1 MSKTIDERVVEMR
14 FDNRN
19 FESNVQTS
27 MSTLDKL
34 KEKLNFKNSSKSLEN
49 LNGAAKKVNLSGLSG
64 AVETVHARFSA
75 LEVMGVTA
83 LANITNSAVNA
94 GKRIVDALTFEP
106 VRTGF
111 QEYETQINAI
121 QTILANTESKGT
133 TLKQVTAAL
142 DELNTYAD
150 KTIYNFTEMTR
161 NIGTFTAA
169 GVDLDTSV
177 KAIQGIA
184 NLAAVSGSTSQQ
196 ASVAMYQL
204 SQALA
209 AGTVKLMDW
218 NSVVNAGMGG
228 QVFQDALK
236 ETARVHGIAIDQMI
250 KDEGSFRE
258 TLSQGWITS
267 EILTETLEKFT
278 MTTEG
283 LTESEIANNRER
295 LKSIGYTDEQINS
308 IFKLGTTATNA
319 ATKVKTFTQLWD
331 VLKESAQSGW
341 TKSWQIIIGDFEES
355 KTLWT
360 SVSDSVTGMIN
371 KMSDARNDMLEK
383 ALGDGSSKWSKLAEE
398 INKAGI
404 ATDDFQKA
412 LIKTA
417 RKHNISIDQ
426 MIKDAGSFEETLESG
441 WLTTEILVETI
452 DQYTNSMDGMSES
465 TDDAAA
471 KLEKFQKVVADVWYG
486 TYDNSAA
493 RVEKLTKAGY
503 DYAEVQ
509 ALVNKTVNDHKL
521 DLEDLSDAQLK
532 NAGYTETQI
541 RMLKELAAEA
551 ENSGSSLS
559 QLIEEMSR
567 PSGRSLLL
575 DSFKNFGE
583 EFGKIITAIKEAW
596 NEIFGEVDASEMLYS
611 FIERLH
617 ELSEAFNIS
626 EDSAEN
632 FKTVCEGAFAVFQL
646 GTSLFSLSL
655 VSGLKILAAVLEVF
669 GTNLLEVSAIIA
681 DYIIKFRDWIN
692 ENTIFINS
700 FDKIGKILETI
711 IKGIQTCIDAFLGL
725 KVVKQTIEDVKNAI
739 TDFFNSFN
747 LEFKGFSIDKLCELI
762 ESAFSRLA
770 DGIKSLDNSKMIEYG
785 RNIVDGLVIGIR
797 SGISDAVAAISAVGQ
812 AIISAICGVLGIN
825 SPSTVMIG
833 IGKFI
838 IIGLVIGV
846 LAMSPELLAAVK
858 GIFSQLIDLITTVLD
873 NLIPTVTSVVKNI
886 FNTIKEAAQTGS
898 IDWSAIFVAGS
909 IVAIIVLLNKL
920 LKVADKLVSPL
931 KGLGD
936 GLKGLFNA
944 KIDELEAKK
953 IERYSN
959 AIRNIA
965 LSIGILAASI
975 ALLSKMDIIAVWSSV
990 GAILVLTAALAGITA
1005 LAAKIDPKQFI
1016 GFGGLSIFLLSMSAS
1031 LLIMSSAMKKLST
1044 IDVDGAKVAI
1054 AQMVAIFAGLSLL
1067 MAAYG
1072 SFVKGKAAANIGKA
1086 GTMLLGMAAGFAI
1099 IAVALKI
1106 IAGLSQGDINKAL
1119 TVVTAM
1125 SVIFAGIIAVSTLAG
1140 KNADRAGYML
1150 KKMAVAIAIL
1160 ALSMKLIASM
1170 SGNDIAKGLIVIAG
1184 ISAIFAGLIAV
1195 SALAGPNAAK
1205 AGAMFW
1211 RMAIAIGIL
1220 SVAMKLIA
1228 TMSAN
1233 DINKGIHTI
1242 ASLGILFAAFSALSL
1257 LIGSEHID
1265 KAGVMFMKMGIAIG
1279 ILALA
1284 IKLISTLSAND
1295 IAKGLTVIAA
1305 IELLCM
1311 AMVRISEFSGANA
1324 DKAGAMLMKMSIAI
1338 LILVGAIAL
1347 LSLLDPKDVAVGT
1360 AAIVSVLAMFA
1371 LIVKATQYSKD
1382 CMKTL
1387 VVMSVAIGI
1396 LAGTLIALS
1405 FLDPTHVATAGAAIS
1420 ALVGMFALL
1429 VAATKY
1435 AQKAI
1440 DTIIVLT
1447 LAVGALAGILAL
1459 MSSLPIESTLASS
1472 AALSMLILA
1481 ISASFR
1487 ILATVAS
1494 PLVKPAL
1501 AGLAGMVVAVGLLVG
1516 LFAVID
1522 HFDIGIALETAKS
1535 LSILLIAI
1543 AEAMAIAGIVGM
1555 VPVTAL
1561 EAGLIAFGVFIIELI
1576 AIFGGVSAGLGA
1588 LQKYI
1593 FDLETFLNTGIPIL
1607 EKIGYA
1613 IGSFFGNIR
1622 AGFIENSGSSLVVL
1636 ADNLS
1641 AFMEHL
1647 QPFLTAA
1654 SNVDASIA
1662 EGVKNIAAAIL
1673 MLTGANFLE
1682 SITSFFTG
1690 GSSIAD
1696 FAKQLVPLGVA
1707 LSIYSK
1713 LVENVNAEAIS
1724 ASGKALKA
1732 LAEAAET
1739 MPNEGGLLSFFTG
1752 ENNIAEFAS
1761 NLPKVG
1767 AALSEYSASL
1777 TGVNAEAISASGRA
1791 LKAMAEAA
1799 EEIPSDGGFWEKITG
1814 ANDMVSFAEQL
1825 KELGPALSEYATSV
1839 SGITNID
1846 AISNSAKAIK
1856 AIAEVAEEIPNDG
1869 GMFGDIVGNNSI
1881 GDFGSKLAKL
1891 GVGLKLYST
1900 TVADLNIE
1908 AINKSVQ
1915 AAKRMVA
1922 IAQMIPSD
1930 GLTGTDGI
1938 DDFGRNLV
1946 TFGKKL
1952 KTFAETVSDI
1962 DVSGIN
1968 TIGPAIKKLTS
1979 SVSGL
1984 KNIDD
1989 GIGKKLTSLSSSIKK
2004 FVSSLSGVKTGSIG
2018 SIASE
2023 LKKLSSATKSI
2034 TTFSNALKT
2043 AGTTSMQSFVKS
2055 IQSGVPK
2062 VRSAV
2067 TQLMTALV
2075 NGIKSKQSTIVST
2088 CNSMMNRAAS
2098 AIRNKRSSFYSAG
2111 AYAAAGAVG
2120 GIRSKKQSVYNEGY
2134 NLGLAG
2140 VQGYRAAM
2148 QINSPS
2154 KVMYKLGLSTY
2165 EGLAKA
2171 YKDSA
2176 GALYKDS
2183 YSYAENAKKGLTKAL
2198 SMMADAIDSDIDVQP
2213 TIRPVIDLSD
2223 VERGANSINGM
2234 FGMTPSVGLM
2244 SNIGAINSIMG
2255 AGQNGVNDDVISAIK
2270 DLGRKL
2276 GSISGDTYHI
2286 DGITYDDGSNVSE
2299 AIKTLVRAARVERR
2313 M

>member
-295 LKSIGYTDEQINS
+295 LKSLGYTEAQIEG
-308 IFKLGTTATNA
+308 IFKLGTTATDA

-341 TKSWQIIIGDFEES
+341 TKSWQIIIGDFEQS

-360 SVSDSVTGMIN
+360 SVSDTLTNVIN
-371 KMSDARNDMLEK
+371 KMSDSRNNVLEK
-383 ALGDGSSKWSKLAEE
+383 ALGGGTSKWSVLTKE

-404 ATDDFQKA
+404 ATDDFQKS

-417 RKHNISIDQ
+417 KKHGISIDQ

-452 DQYTNSMDGMSES
+452 NQYTDSIDGMSES
-465 TDDAAA
+465 TDDASA

-532 NAGYTETQI
+532 NAGYTGTQI
-541 RMLKELAAEA
+541 QMLKELAVEA

-567 PSGRSLLL
+567 PSGRSLLI

-583 EFGKIITAIKEAW
+583 EFGKIITAIKESW
-596 NEIFGEVDASEMLYS
+596 NEIFGEVDLGESLYNL
-611 FIERLH
+611 IENLH
-617 ELSEAFNIS
+617 EIS
-626 EDSAEN
+626 ESFAISDESVKN
-632 FKTVCEGAFAVFQL
+632 FKTTCEGLFALFQL
-646 GTSLFSLSL
+646 STSAISMSL
-655 VSGLKILAAVLEVF
+655 VGGLKILDAVLQVF
-669 GTNLLEVSAIIA
+669 GTNILGVTSYIA
-681 DYIIKFRDWIN
+681 SFILKFRDWVK
-692 ENTIFINS
+692 ENTIFIDS
-700 FDKIGKILETI
+700 FNKIGKIIAKIGYGIRDCFNI
-711 IKGIQTCIDAFLGL
+711 IKELPRIQKF
-725 KVVKQTIEDVKNAI
+725 IEDIKNAFK
-739 TDFFNSFN
+739 DFFDTLGIGIEDFKLGEFIEQLDSFIYKIKQFLRGMTDVGDLSDIGIN
-747 LEFKGFSIDKLCELI
+747 IANG
-762 ESAFSRLA
+762 LA
-770 DGIKSLDNSKMIEYG
+770 NGIWDGIG
-785 RNIVDGLVIGIR
+785 VV
-797 SGISDAVAAISAVGQ
+797 ISAITSLGQ

-825 SPSTVMIG
+825 SPSTVMIA

-838 IIGLVIGV
+838 IMGLTIGV
-846 LAMSPELLAAVK
+846 LAMSPKLLAALRGV
-858 GIFSQLIDLITTVLD
+858 FSQVIDLITTVLD

-886 FNTIKEAAQTGS
+886 FDTIKEAAQSGN
-898 IDWSAIFVAGS
+898 IDWSSIFVAGS

-936 GLKGLFNA
+936 GLKGLFTA
-944 KIDELEAKK
+944 KINELEAKK
-953 IERYSN
+953 IKIYSD

-1016 GFGGLSIFLLSMSAS
+1016 GFGGLSIFLLSMSAA

-1054 AQMVAIFAGLSLL
+1054 DQMVAIFAGLSLL

-1170 SGNDIAKGLIVIAG
+1170 TGNDIAKGLIVIAG

-1211 RMAIAIGIL
+1211 RMSIAIGIL
-1220 SVAMKLIA
+1220 AVAMKLIA
-1228 TMSAN
+1228 SMSAN

-1265 KAGVMFMKMGIAIG
+1265 KAGAMFMKMGIAIG

-1295 IAKGLTVIAA
+1295 IAKGLAVIAA

-1387 VVMSVAIGI
+1387 VVMSIAIGI

-1435 AQKAI
+1435 AQKAMG
-1440 DTIIVLT
+1440 TIIVLT
-1447 LAVGALAGILAL
+1447 LAVGAL
-1459 MSSLPIESTLASS
+1459 
-1472 AALSMLILA
+1472 
-1481 ISASFR
+1481 
-1487 ILATVAS
+1487 
-1494 PLVKPAL
+1494 
-1501 AGLAGMVVAVGLLVG
+1501 VGLLVG

-1555 VPVTAL
+1555 IPVKAL
-1561 EAGLIAFGVFIIELI
+1561 AAGLIAFGVFIIELI

-1654 SNVDASIA
+1654 SNVDASVA

-1713 LVENVNAEAIS
+1713 LVENVNAEAIA
-1724 ASGKALKA
+1724 ASGDALKS
-1732 LAEAAET
+1732 LAEAAKEI
-1739 MPNEGGLLSFFTG
+1739 PNEGGFLGGLIG
-1752 ENNIAEFAS
+1752 DNGIDDFAS
-1761 NLPKVG
+1761 KLPEVG
-1767 AALSEYSASL
+1767 RALSEYSNSL
-1777 TGVNAEAISASGRA
+1777 NGVNVEAISSSGRA

-1825 KELGPALSEYATSV
+1825 KELGPALSEYAASV

-1856 AIAEVAEEIPNDG
+1856 AIAEVADEIPNDG
-1869 GMFGDIVGNNSI
+1869 GMLGDIVGNNSI

-1900 TVADLNIE
+1900 TVTDLNIE

-1989 GIGKKLTSLSSSIKK
+1989 GIGKKLTTLSSSIKK

-2067 TQLMTALV
+2067 TQLMTALI

-2098 AIRNKRSSFYSAG
+2098 AIRNKHSSFYSAG
-2111 AYAAAGAVG
+2111 AYAAEGAVN
-2120 GIRSKKQSVYNEGY
+2120 GIRSKIPALYSAGY
-2134 NLGLAG
+2134 AAG
-2140 VQGYRAAM
+2140 SAGAQGYRAAM

-2223 VERGANSINGM
+2223 VERGASSINGIFSM
-2234 FGMTPSVGLM
+2234 SPSVGLM

>member
-111 QEYETQINAI
+111 QEYETQINSI

-250 KDEGSFRE
+250 KEEGSFRE

-371 KMSDARNDMLEK
+371 KMSDARNNMLEK
-383 ALGDGSSKWSKLAEE
+383 ALGGGSSKWSELAKE

-404 ATDDFQKA
+404 ATDDFQKS

-417 RKHNISIDQ
+417 KKHGISIDQ

-441 WLTTEILVETI
+441 WLTTELLVETI
-452 DQYTNSMDGMSES
+452 NQYTDSIDGMSES
-465 TDDAAA
+465 TDDASA
-471 KLEKFQKVVADVWYG
+471 KLEKFQKVIADVWHG
-486 TYDNSAA
+486 TYDDGAA

-541 RMLKELAAEA
+541 QMLKELAVEA

-567 PSGRSLLL
+567 PSGRSLLI

-583 EFGKIITAIKEAW
+583 EFGKIITAIKESW
-596 NEIFGEVDASEMLYS
+596 NEIFGEVDMGESLYNL
-611 FIERLH
+611 IENLH
-617 ELSEAFNIS
+617 EIS
-626 EDSAEN
+626 ESFAISDESVKN
-632 FKTVCEGAFAVFQL
+632 FKTTCEGLFALFQL
-646 GTSLFSLSL
+646 STSAISMSL
-655 VSGLKILAAVLEVF
+655 VGGLKILDAVLQVF
-669 GTNLLEVSAIIA
+669 GTNILGVTSYIA
-681 DYIIKFRDWIN
+681 SFILKFRDWVK
-692 ENTIFINS
+692 ENTIFIDS
-700 FDKIGKILETI
+700 FNKIGKIIAKIGYGIRDCFNI
-711 IKGIQTCIDAFLGL
+711 IKELPRIQKF
-725 KVVKQTIEDVKNAI
+725 IEDIKNAFK
-739 TDFFNSFN
+739 DFFDTLGIGIEDFKLGEFIEQLDSFIYKIKQFLRGMTDVGDLSDIGIN
-747 LEFKGFSIDKLCELI
+747 IANG
-762 ESAFSRLA
+762 LA
-770 DGIKSLDNSKMIEYG
+770 NGIWDGIGVVVSAITSL
-785 RNIVDGLVIGIR
+785 
-797 SGISDAVAAISAVGQ
+797 GQ

-825 SPSTVMIG
+825 SPSTVMIA

-838 IIGLVIGV
+838 IMGLVIGV
-846 LAMSPELLAAVK
+846 LAMSPELLAACR
-858 GIFSQLIDLITTVLD
+858 GILSQVIDLITTVLD

-886 FNTIKEAAQTGS
+886 FDTIKEAAQSGN

-936 GLKGLFNA
+936 GLKGLFTA
-944 KIDELEAKK
+944 KINELEAKK

-975 ALLSKMDIIAVWSSV
+975 ALLSKMDTKAVWSSV

-1044 IDVDGAKVAI
+1044 IDVNGAEVAI

-1211 RMAIAIGIL
+1211 RMSIAIGIL
-1220 SVAMKLIA
+1220 AVAMKLIA
-1228 TMSAN
+1228 SMSAN

-1265 KAGVMFMKMGIAIG
+1265 KAGAMFMKMGIAIG

-1295 IAKGLTVIAA
+1295 IAKGLAVIAA

-1435 AQKAI
+1435 AQKAMG
-1440 DTIIVLT
+1440 TIIVLT
-1447 LAVGALAGILAL
+1447 LAVGALATILYII
-1459 MSSLPIESTLASS
+1459 SGLPIESTLSS
-1472 AALSMLILA
+1472 AAALSLLLLSMAVAFGIM
-1481 ISASFR
+1481 
-1487 ILATVAS
+1487 ATIETTS
-1494 PLVKPAL
+1494 IKPAMK
-1501 AGLAGMVVAVGLLVG
+1501 GLAGMVIAVGLL
-1516 LFAVID
+1516 AVMFGIMN
-1522 HFDIGIALETAKS
+1522 HFDVNPSIEVAKS
-1535 LSILLIAI
+1535 LSLLLVAMSGALVLLGVVGLMGTSAFVGIA
-1543 AEAMAIAGIVGM
+1543 
-1555 VPVTAL
+1555 AL
-1561 EAGLIAFGVFIIELI
+1561 GVLIIELG
-1576 AIFGGVSAGLGA
+1576 ALLVGLGA
-1588 LQKYI
+1588 LTTYI
-1593 FDLETFLNTGIPIL
+1593 PQVETFLNAGIPIL

-1613 IGSFFGNIR
+1613 LGAFFGNIIGGFS
-1622 AGFIENSGSSLVVL
+1622 AGATAGLPEI
-1636 ADNLS
+1636 ATNLS
-1641 AFMEHL
+1641 AFMNNL

-1654 SNVDASIA
+1654 SSIDGSVA
-1662 EGVKNIAAAIL
+1662 EGVKNIASAIL
-1673 MLTGANFLE
+1673 MLTGANLIE
-1682 SITSFFTG
+1682 AATSFLTG
-1690 GSSIAD
+1690 GNSISE

-1713 LVENVNAEAIS
+1713 LVENVNVEAIA
-1724 ASGKALKA
+1724 ASGDALKS
-1732 LAEAAET
+1732 LAEAAEAI
-1739 MPNEGGLLSFFTG
+1739 PNEGGLLSFFTG

-1767 AALSEYSASL
+1767 AALSEYSNSL
-1777 TGVNAEAISASGRA
+1777 SGVNAEAISASGRA

-1825 KELGPALSEYATSV
+1825 KELGPALSEYAASV

-1846 AISNSAKAIK
+1846 AISNSAKAVK

-1869 GMFGDIVGNNSI
+1869 GIFGDIVGNNSI

-1952 KTFAETVSDI
+1952 KAFATTVSDI

-1968 TIGPAIKKLTS
+1968 TIGPAIKKLVS

-1984 KNIDD
+1984 KSIDD
-1989 GIGKKLTSLSSSIKK
+1989 GIGKKLTSISSSIKK

-2067 TQLMTALV
+2067 TQLMTALI
-2075 NGIKSKQSTIVST
+2075 NGIKSKQFTIVST

-2111 AYAAAGAVG
+2111 AYAAEGAVN
-2120 GIRSKKQSVYNEGY
+2120 GIRSKIPALYSAGY
-2134 NLGLAG
+2134 AAG
-2140 VQGYRAAM
+2140 SAGAQGYRAAM

-2223 VERGANSINGM
+2223 VERGASSINGIFSM
-2234 FGMTPSVGLM
+2234 SPSVGLM

>member
-250 KDEGSFRE
+250 KEEGSFRE

-383 ALGDGSSKWSKLAEE
+383 ALGGGSSKWSKLAKE
-398 INKAGI
+398 INEAGI

-412 LIKTA
+412 LIRTA

-441 WLTTEILVETI
+441 WLTTELLVETI

-465 TDDAAA
+465 TDDAVA

-486 TYDNSAA
+486 TYDNGAA

-509 ALVNKTVNDHKL
+509 ELVNKTVNDHKL

-541 RMLKELAAEA
+541 QMLKALAAEA

-596 NEIFGEVDASEMLYS
+596 NEIFGEVDASEMLYG

-681 DYIIKFRDWIN
+681 DYIIKFRDWVN

-825 SPSTVMIG
+825 SPSTVMIS
-833 IGKFI
+833 IGKYLI
-838 IIGLVIGV
+838 MGLVIGV
-846 LAMSPELLAAVK
+846 LALSPELLASFR

-920 LKVADKLVSPL
+920 LKIADKIVSPL

-936 GLKGLFNA
+936 GLKNLFDA
-944 KIDELEAKK
+944 KIDELKAKK
-953 IERYSN
+953 MERYSN

-975 ALLSKMDIIAVWSSV
+975 ALLSKMDTKAVWSSV

-1067 MAAYG
+1067 MVAYG

-1086 GTMLLGMAAGFAI
+1086 GTMLLGMATGFAI

-1106 IAGLSQGDINKAL
+1106 ISGLSQGDINKAL
-1119 TVVTAM
+1119 SVVTAM
-1125 SVIFAGIIAVSTLAG
+1125 SIIFAGIIAVSTLTG

-1195 SALAGPNAAK
+1195 SALSGPNAAK

-1220 SVAMKLIA
+1220 AVAMKLIS

-1295 IAKGLTVIAA
+1295 IAKGLAVIAA

-1347 LSLLDPKDVAVGT
+1347 LSLLDPKDVAMGT
-1360 AAIVSVLAMFA
+1360 AAIVAMLGMFA
-1371 LIVKATQYSKD
+1371 LIVKATQYVGD

-1387 VVMSVAIGI
+1387 IIMTVAIGM
-1396 LAGTLIALS
+1396 LAGVLIALS

-1420 ALVGMFALL
+1420 AILATFAIL
-1429 VAATKY
+1429 VASTKY
-1435 AQKAI
+1435 ATKAMG
-1440 DTIIVLT
+1440 TIIVLT
-1447 LAVGALAGILAL
+1447 IAVGALAGILAL
-1459 MSSLPIESTLASS
+1459 ISGLPIESTLSS
-1472 AALSMLILA
+1472 AAALSLLMLA
-1481 ISASFR
+1481 MAAAFR
-1487 ILATVAS
+1487 IMATIGTTS
-1494 PLVKPAL
+1494 IGPAL
-1501 AGLAGMVVAVGLLVG
+1501 GGLAGMVVAVGLLS
-1516 LFAVID
+1516 VIFGIMN
-1522 HFDIGIALETAKS
+1522 HFDVNPSIEVAKS
-1535 LSILLIAI
+1535 LSLLLVAMSGALVLLGVVGLMSTSAFIGIA
-1543 AEAMAIAGIVGM
+1543 
-1555 VPVTAL
+1555 AL
-1561 EAGLIAFGVFIIELI
+1561 GVLIIELG
-1576 AIFGGVSAGLGA
+1576 ALLVGLGA
-1588 LQKYI
+1588 LTTYI
-1593 FDLETFLNTGIPIL
+1593 PQVETFLNAGIPIL

-1613 IGSFFGNIR
+1613 LGTFFGNIIGGFS
-1622 AGFIENSGSSLVVL
+1622 AGATAGLPEI
-1636 ADNLS
+1636 ATNLS
-1641 AFMEHL
+1641 AFMNNL

-1654 SNVDASIA
+1654 SNIDGSVA
-1662 EGVKNIAAAIL
+1662 EGVKNIASAIL
-1673 MLTGANFLE
+1673 MLTGANLIE
-1682 SITSFFTG
+1682 AATSFLTG
-1690 GSSIAD
+1690 GNSIAD

-1713 LVENVNAEAIS
+1713 LVSGINEEAIS
-1724 ASGKALKA
+1724 ASGRALKS
-1732 LAEAAET
+1732 LAEAAQEI
-1739 MPNEGGLLSFFTG
+1739 PNEGGLISFFTG
-1752 ENNIAEFAS
+1752 DNGLSEFTS
-1761 NLPKVG
+1761 KLPEVG
-1767 AALSEYSASL
+1767 KALSEYSNSL
-1777 TGVNAEAISASGRA
+1777 SGVNVEAISASGRA

-1846 AISNSAKAIK
+1846 AISNSAKAVK
-1856 AIAEVAEEIPNDG
+1856 ALAEVAEEIPNDG
-1869 GMFGDIVGNNSI
+1869 GMLGDIVGNNSI

-1891 GVGLKLYST
+1891 GVGLKLYSS
-1900 TVADLNIE
+1900 TVADLNVE

-1962 DVSGIN
+1962 DVSGVN

-2067 TQLMTALV
+2067 TQLMTALI

-2088 CNSMMNRAAS
+2088 CNTMMNRAAS
-2098 AIRNKRSSFYSAG
+2098 AIRSKRSSFYSAG
-2111 AYAAAGAVG
+2111 SYAAAGAVS

-2154 KVMYKLGLSTY
+2154 KVMYKLGLGTY

-2198 SMMADAIDSDIDVQP
+2198 SMMAVAIDSDIDVQP
-2213 TIRPVIDLSD
+2213 TIRPIVDLSD
-2223 VERGANSINGM
+2223 VERDANSINGL
-2234 FGMTPSVGLM
+2234 FSLAPSVGLM